1 MKPAL
6 HPPPSPCLVRIG
18 GAPFLITAAVGR
30 MPAAMIQLGMLL
42 FVTRSGGGLALAG
55 LTVAA
60 LGVGSAVGA
69 PVVGRLVDRFG
80 PLRIL
85 LGCTAV
91 QVACMTALIQVVGH
105 QLPTLLLA
113 ALLGGANPQVAAVAR
128 SRWTRL
134 VRDHGSTAPAADR
147 LMGRALGYESAMDEV
162 SFVLG
167 PAVGGALIGGL
178 GARPGLLAVIA
189 ITVLGQ
195 GAFAGFLI
203 RHPTPAGG
211 GSGRGPLPWLRML
224 LPLAAGVAVG
234 TAFGATQ
241 TGLTAHFEATG
252 RPGLTGAVYALVG
265 VGSAIAS
272 LLAGRLPGALWP
284 RMLAG
289 GAILTGGALTMAYA
303 SALPLLALGALVVGI
318 GVGPLLV
325 SGFTLVERAA
335 PRGSLTTAMTAMAT
349 ATVVGVALGAAV
361 GARLDEALLLTAGAG
376 CFAALL
382 GVLAR
387 RSR

>member
-1 MKPAL
+1 MSTDL
-6 HPPPSPCLVRIG
+6 HVRPPTGLVRIG
-18 GAPFLITAAVGR
+18 GVPFLFTAAVGR

-60 LGVGSAVGA
+60 LGVGSAIGA
-69 PVVGRLVDRFG
+69 PLVGRLVDRFG

-85 LGCTAV
+85 LGCTAI
-91 QVACMTALIQVVGH
+91 QVACMVALIRVVGH

-113 ALLGGANPQVAAVAR
+113 ALLGAANPQVAAVAR

-134 VRDHGSTAPAADR
+134 VRDRGTGAGADR

-195 GAFAGFLI
+195 GAFAVFLL
-203 RHPTPAGG
+203 RNPTLAGT
-211 GSGRGPLPWLRML
+211 SGRGPLPWSRML
-224 LPLAAGVAVG
+224 LPLTAGLAVG

-265 VGSAIAS
+265 VGSAVAS
-272 LLAGRLPGALWP
+272 LLAGRLPGPLWP

-289 GAILTGGALTMAYA
+289 GAILTCGALTMAYA
-303 SALPLLALGALVVGI
+303 SALPLLALGALVVGV

-335 PRGSLTTAMTAMAT
+335 PRQSLTTAMTAMAT

-361 GARLDEALLLTAGAG
+361 GARLDQALFLTAGAG
-376 CFAALL
+376 ALAVLL
-382 GVLAR
+382 GLFAR
-387 RSR
+387 RAR